1 MGEENGAKRMEEE
14 EGVGVKMSRVEEV
27 SDEERSAD
35 GNLEEKEN
43 REKGV
48 GLEGSRFGSEEEGEV
63 NGTLEDEEVDQG
75 VQNSLETE
83 LS

>member
-1 MGEENGAKRMEEE
+1 MEEE

-43 REKGV
+43 REKRV
-48 GLEGSRFGSEEEGEV
+48 GLEGTRVGSEEEGEV

-75 VQNSLETE
+75 M
-83 LS
+83 

>member
-1 MGEENGAKRMEEE
+1 MGEEHRTKRMEEE
-14 EGVGVKMSRVEEV
+14 EGVGVKMSGVEEV

-48 GLEGSRFGSEEEGEV
+48 GLEGTRVGSEEEGEV
-63 NGTLEDEEVDQG
+63 NRSLEDEEVDQG
-75 VQNSLETE
+75 VQNSLETK